1 MTFGPTLTFQ
11 PKEERLRMRLRTWL
25 REHAA
30 VLPEDDF
37 AERVK
42 AMVRWQGQL
51 YDAGFVG
58 LSWPTVYGGHGLG
71 LPAEAIFAEELAS
84 SAAPELINR
93 LAVYTW
99 GPTLLSFGTEEQKE
113 RFLRPMLDA
122 TELWCQG
129 FSEPAAG
136 SDLAAVRMSAVAD
149 SGSFVLNGQ
158 KVWTTRASWA
168 KWCGMLVRTDRTA
181 PRHAG
186 LSVLIVD
193 MHSPGITVR
202 PLLQIGHEPHFS
214 EVFVENVRVPQA
226 NAIGAVGDGW
236 RVAMKAMS
244 FERGL
249 FVLERLIR
257 LRKRLEDLARELIRR
272 DLAADAVLDLGC
284 LHAQLEVLRARV
296 YSTLAAQSTE
306 SLQPGATSI
315 DKLLL
320 SEADQGLFAAAF
332 DILGPEIAFG
342 RSDWSQDLLASRA
355 VSIYSGTSEIQR
367 NIIASQLLHLPRS
380 I

>member
-1 MTFGPTLTFQ
+1 MTFGPTLTFR
-11 PKEERLRMRLRTWL
+11 PEEADLRRRVRVWL
-25 REHAA
+25 GDHSVA
-30 VLPEDDF
+30 LPSDF
-37 AERVK
+37 GERVK
-42 AMVRWQGQL
+42 ALVLWQRQL

-58 LSWPTVYGGHGLG
+58 LSWPTTYGGHGLG
-71 LPAEAIFAEELAS
+71 LPAEAVFAEELAN

-99 GPTLLSFGTEEQKE
+99 GPTLLEFGTPEQKD

-122 TELWCQG
+122 SELWCQG
-129 FSEPAAG
+129 FSEPGAG
-136 SDLAAVRMSAVAD
+136 SDLAAVRTTATAD
-149 SGSFVLNGQ
+149 GDAFILNGQ
-158 KVWTTRASWA
+158 KVWTTRAPWA
-168 KWCGMLVRTDRTA
+168 RWCGMLVRTDRA
-181 PRHAG
+181 AARHAG

-202 PLLQIGHEPHFS
+202 PLLQITHEPHFS
-214 EVFVENVRVPQA
+214 EVFVENVRVPKA
-226 NAIGAVGDGW
+226 NSIGDIGEGW

-257 LRKRLEDLARELIRR
+257 LRKRLEDFAREVTRR
-272 DLAADAVLDLGC
+272 GPRDAAVVDLGR

-296 YSTLAAQSTE
+296 YSTLAAQSAG
-306 SLQPGATSI
+306 SLEPGATSI

-320 SEADQGLFAAAF
+320 SEADQALFGTAF
-332 DILGPEIAFG
+332 DVLGPDVAFG
-342 RSDWSQDLLASRA
+342 PSAWAHDLLESRA

-367 NIIASQLLHLPRS
+367 NIIASQLLHLPRPV
-380 I
+380 